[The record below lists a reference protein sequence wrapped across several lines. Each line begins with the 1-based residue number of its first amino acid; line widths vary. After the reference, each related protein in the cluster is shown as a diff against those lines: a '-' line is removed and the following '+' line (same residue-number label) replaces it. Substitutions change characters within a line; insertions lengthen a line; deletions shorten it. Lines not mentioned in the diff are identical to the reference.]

1 MKFRHIYILFT
12 ALLLLITACSDEQ
25 PVPGSGNASQT
36 ELIPLHFNVSGFAVA
51 ETRGTVADQ
60 EGSLSEVGV
69 FLMSQSEYEALLA
82 GDVVYDGNNT
92 LNKNGEPVSYPYYH
106 YHNLEYI
113 EPYNAER
120 NNIKFTVDADN
131 TLAPVDS
138 TLKLYYSTT
147 GGTVVFAYA
156 PYRDD
161 MPMTKEML
169 FQPGSVSVPEDQSAD
184 EVVKQNDFYLATP
197 VVKGAATGNPVNWYH
212 KYITLEFR
220 HQYARIVLA
229 SNDKSLQNMCWD
241 LAEDADSVGVFV
253 KDIPTGGTREVDS
266 LGANFQYEVTD
277 TGRIFMASYS
287 LAEDM
292 LDTITS
298 TALVLPS
305 QESVMPRFGL
315 VFYRGGQELKTVS
328 LSVRGSDKN
337 VVLSRGMSKTFSCNY
352 GEEDKL
358 RDAFTRGGNYM
369 LEEDVVLTEP
379 LVLEAG
385 KKLTLNL
392 NGHSISMEKECTG
405 SYNMITNKGSLT
417 IVDNPVPVPVRSKV
431 RGVDAVASKVGRI
444 SFKDTGSGDNTFVWG
459 SYTINNYDT
468 LTVEGGVIENLSEHN
483 ANGSVVHMYC
493 TINQSSGTTIVK
505 GGIVSNPTYRS
516 IRINKGALIVNG
528 GIMEGQVWLQPN
540 QGDATIEVSGGDF
553 SPRGVDGS
561 SIFMTNT
568 KEDYTVSSATITGG
582 TFQTKIGSD
591 DPTKEGVKGCIKGG
605 VFTET
610 AKDNT
615 NAALIAEGYGFV
627 SNGDGTYSLQ
637 PSVGLTDEKAD
648 SDFEALSRR
657 NGKR

>member
-25 PVPGSGNASQT
+25 PVPGSGNDSQT

-51 ETRGTVADQ
+51 ETRGTDADQ
-60 EGSLSEVGV
+60 EGSLSDVGV

-82 GDVVYDGNNT
+82 GDIVYDGNNT
-92 LNKNGEPVSYPYYH
+92 EGSVSYPYYH
-106 YHNLEYI
+106 NLEDI
-113 EPYNAER
+113 EPYNER
-120 NNIKFTVDADN
+120 NNIRFTVDDADN
-131 TLAPVDS
+131 TLAPVEND
-138 TLKLYYSTT
+138 LKLYYSTT

-156 PYRDD
+156 PYRDG
-161 MPMTKEML
+161 MTKEML
-169 FQPGSVSVPEDQSAD
+169 FQPGSVSVPENQSED

-241 LAEDADSVGVFV
+241 LAEDADRVKVFV
-253 KDIPTGGTREVDS
+253 KDIPTAGTRGLDS
-266 LGANFQYEVTD
+266 FGANFQYDIDIPV

-287 LAEDM
+287 LAEGM
-292 LDTITS
+292 PNTITS

-315 VFYRGGQELKTVS
+315 VFYRGEEELKTVS

-358 RDAFTRGGNYM
+358 RDAFARGLDYTLSADVDLAEPLI
-369 LEEDVVLTEP
+369 LEE
-379 LVLEAG
+379 G
-385 KKLTLNL
+385 KSMTLDL
-392 NGHSISMEKECTG
+392 NGHTISMEKECTG
-405 SYNMITNKGSLT
+405 SYNMITNRGSLT
-417 IVDNPVPVPVRSKV
+417 IVDNPEAVPVRSKV
-431 RGVDAVASKVGRI
+431 RSAANGDAAKGRI

-459 SYTINNYDT
+459 SYTINNYGT

-493 TINQSSGTTIVK
+493 TINQSSGTTIVNR
-505 GGIVSNPTYRS
+505 GIVSNPTYHS
-516 IRINKGALIVNG
+516 IRINSGALIVSG
-528 GIMEGQVWLQPN
+528 GVMEGQVWLQPN
-540 QGDATIEVSGGDF
+540 LGDATIEVSGGDF
-553 SPRGVDGS
+553 SPGGVDGP
-561 SIFMTNT
+561 SIFMANT
-568 KEDYTVSSATITGG
+568 EEEYTVSSATITGG
-582 TFQTKIGSD
+582 TFQTEIGSD
-591 DPTKEGVKGCIKGG
+591 DPTKAGVKGSINGG
-605 VFTET
+605 TFTET

>member
-25 PVPGSGNASQT
+25 PVPGNGNAPQT

-92 LNKNGEPVSYPYYH
+92 LNKSEDSVSYPYYH
-106 YHNLEYI
+106 NLENI
-113 EPYNAER
+113 EPYKEER
-120 NNIKFTVDADN
+120 NNIRFTVDDADN
-131 TLAPVDS
+131 TLAPVKND
-138 TLKLYYSTT
+138 LKLYYSTT

-156 PYRDD
+156 PYR
-161 MPMTKEML
+161 PGMTKEML
-169 FQPGSVSVPEDQSAD
+169 FQPGSVSVPEDQSKD
-184 EVVKQNDFYLATP
+184 EVVNLNDFYLATP
-197 VVKGAATGNPVNWYH
+197 VMKGAATGNPVNWYH

-229 SNDKSLQNMCWD
+229 SNGKSLQNMCWD
-241 LAEDADSVGVFV
+241 LAEDADSVVVFV

-266 LGANFQYEVTD
+266 LGANFQYD
-277 TGRIFMASYS
+277 IDIPATGRIFMASYS
-287 LAEDM
+287 LTGGM
-292 LDTITS
+292 PDTITS

-315 VFYRGGQELKTVS
+315 VFYRGDDVLKTVS

-358 RDAFTRGGNYM
+358 RDAFARGLDYTLNADVDLAEPLI
-369 LEEDVVLTEP
+369 LEE
-379 LVLEAG
+379 G
-385 KKLTLNL
+385 KSMTLDL
-392 NGHSISMEKECTG
+392 NGHTISMEKECTG
-405 SYNMITNKGSLT
+405 SYNMITNRGSLT

-431 RGVDAVASKVGRI
+431 RGVDAVASKEGRI
-444 SFKDTGSGDNTFVWG
+444 SFKDTGSGDNTFGWG

-483 ANGSVVHMYC
+483 ANGSLAHMYC

-516 IRINKGALIVNG
+516 IRINKGALIVKG

-568 KEDYTVSSATITGG
+568 GENHTVSSAKITGG
-582 TFQTKIGSD
+582 TFQTKIGSK
-591 DPTKEGVKGCIKGG
+591 DPTKEGVKGSINGG
-605 VFTET
+605 TFTET

-615 NAALIAEGYGFV
+615 NAALIAEGYDFV
-627 SNGDGTYSLQ
+627 SNGNGTYSLQ

>member
-25 PVPGSGNASQT
+25 PVPGSGNAPQT

-60 EGSLSEVGV
+60 KDSLSEVGV

-92 LNKNGEPVSYPYYH
+92 LDKNGEPVSYPYYH
-106 YHNLEYI
+106 NHNLENI

-120 NNIKFTVDADN
+120 NNIKFTVDADDN
-131 TLAPVDS
+131 TLAPAQTD
-138 TLKLYYSTT
+138 LKLYYSTT

-169 FQPGSVSVPEDQSAD
+169 FQPGSVSVPENQSED

-197 VVKGAATGNPVNWYH
+197 VMKGAATGNPVNWYH

-229 SNDKSLQNMCWD
+229 SNGKSLQNMCWD

-253 KDIPTGGTREVDS
+253 KDIPTGGTREVDN
-266 LGANFQYEVTD
+266 LGANFQYDTIA

-287 LAEDM
+287 LKEDM
-292 LDTITS
+292 PDTITS

-328 LSVRGSDKN
+328 LSVRGSDKK

-358 RDAFTRGGNYM
+358 RDAFARGLDYTLNADVDLAEPLI
-369 LEEDVVLTEP
+369 LEEGDSM
-379 LVLEAG
+379 
-385 KKLTLNL
+385 TLNL
-392 NGHSISMEKECTG
+392 NGHTISMEKECTG
-405 SYNMITNKGSLT
+405 SYNMITNKGVLA
-417 IVDNPVPVPVRSKV
+417 I
-431 RGVDAVASKVGRI
+431 RGEGEI
-444 SFKDTGSGDNTFVWG
+444 SFTDTSAGGGDVWG
-459 SYTINNYDT
+459 SYTIYN
-468 LTVEGGVIENLSEHN
+468 
-483 ANGSVVHMYC
+483 
-493 TINQSSGTTIVK
+493 SGTLD
-505 GGIVSNPTYRS
+505 VS
-516 IRINKGALIVNG
+516 
-528 GIMEGQVWLQPN
+528 
-540 QGDATIEVSGGDF
+540 DATIVHYGSTGDWGTNRPTNISIDNHMGKVTVNSGTISSKMLCSLRDYTAGGEIVINGGKF
-553 SPRGVDGS
+553 EGQIWMQGLGTGSSSLTINGGEFELLYGYDGS
-561 SIFMTNT
+561 SVYLTNGT
-568 KEDYTVSSATITGG
+568 NDIELSVTGGLFNTEIGVANAEKAGVKGSIKGG
-582 TFQTKIGSD
+582 TF
-591 DPTKEGVKGCIKGG
+591 
-605 VFTET
+605 TEI

>member
-25 PVPGSGNASQT
+25 PVPGSGNAPQT

-82 GDVVYDGNNT
+82 GDVVYDGDNT
-92 LNKNGEPVSYPYYH
+92 LNKSEGPVSYPYYH
-106 YHNLEYI
+106 NLENI

-120 NNIKFTVDADN
+120 NNIKFTVDDADN

-156 PYRDD
+156 PYRDG
-161 MPMTKEML
+161 MTKEML
-169 FQPGSVSVPEDQSAD
+169 FQPGSVSVPEDQSND
-184 EVVKQNDFYLATP
+184 DVVNLNDFYLATP
-197 VVKGAATGNPVNWYH
+197 VMKGAATGNPVNWYH

-229 SNDKSLQNMCWD
+229 SNDQSLQNMCWD
-241 LAEDADSVGVFV
+241 LAEDADSVKVFV
-253 KDIPTGGTREVDS
+253 KDIPTSGTREVDS
-266 LGANFQYEVTD
+266 LGANFQYD
-277 TGRIFMASYS
+277 IDIPATGRIFMASYS
-287 LAEDM
+287 LAEGM
-292 LDTITS
+292 PDTITS

-305 QESVMPRFGL
+305 QKSVMPRFGL
-315 VFYRGGQELKTVS
+315 VFYRGEEELKTVS

-358 RDAFTRGGNYM
+358 RDAFTRGLDYTLSADVDLAEPLI
-369 LEEDVVLTEP
+369 LEE
-379 LVLEAG
+379 G
-385 KKLTLNL
+385 KSMTLDL
-392 NGHSISMEKECTG
+392 NGHTISMEKECTG
-405 SYNMITNKGSLT
+405 SYNMITNRGSLT

-431 RGVDAVASKVGRI
+431 RSAANGDAAKGRI

-459 SYTINNYDT
+459 SYTINNCGT

-493 TINQSSGTTIVK
+493 TINQSSGTTIVN
-505 GGIVSNPTYRS
+505 GGTVSNPTYRS
-516 IRINKGALIVNG
+516 IRINRGALIVNG
-528 GIMEGQVWLQPN
+528 GVMEGQVWLQPN
-540 QGDATIEVSGGDF
+540 LGDATIEVSGGDF
-553 SPRGVDGS
+553 SPSGVDGP
-561 SIFMTNT
+561 SIFMANT
-568 KEDYTVSSATITGG
+568 EEDYTVSSAKITGG
-582 TFQTKIGSD
+582 TFRTDIGSN

-605 VFTET
+605 TFTET

-615 NAALIAEGYGFV
+615 NAALIAEGYDFV

-637 PSVGLTDEKAD
+637 PSVGLTDEKAN
-648 SDFEALSRR
+648 SEFEALSRR